1 MHLPLLMW
9 KTLSG
14 FGTTSVGKRTHDGI
28 HSCCFLLQNPMVL
41 ISFTGSNQ

>member
-14 FGTTSVGKRTHDGI
+14 FGTKSAGEKNSRWNSFLLLFITKSDGI
-28 HSCCFLLQNPMVL
+28 DF
-41 ISFTGSNQ
+41 FYRF

>member
-14 FGTTSVGKRTHDGI
+14 FGTKLVKKRTFDGI
-28 HSCCFLLQNPMVL
+28 HSCCFLMTKSDG
-41 ISFTGSNQ
+41 IDFFYRF